1 MFFFN
6 AKAMIDEIEFYVPKI
21 KSLFSNITSL
31 ANINNIWDDMP
42 KISID
47 YAVMEKTTNAYCLES
62 TLKWSDLGTWL
73 SLYKLNEMDKNNN
86 VLQGNVV
93 SHNSSNNLVISEN
106 KTTAVVGLEN
116 NLTKKGLAYINSSD
130 YYLNTFKDSYI

>member
-1 MFFFN
+1 
-6 AKAMIDEIEFYVPKI
+6 
-21 KSLFSNITSL
+21 
-31 ANINNIWDDMP
+31 MP

-116 NLTKKGLAYINSSD
+116 IAIINLEDVTLVIDLTKSEEVRHIINKLD
-130 YYLNTFKDSYI
+130 KKIR